1 MSEALI
7 RTEDLTSDEVNKLFV
22 DIKIDRE
29 NINALKSNQPLL
41 LIGSRGTGKTMLMR
55 KAEQELDDAF
65 RSQRILPVYASFA
78 TSTIYDDIDLIKL
91 MLNKILIALR
101 MKLKEHGIIVQGSIF
116 KPITYENLNPIVKKL
131 ETYIKA
137 LEGEDDDLNYT
148 NIKPEINDFNIIN
161 NVDFFR
167 EFISDLCREYNINKI
182 ILMFDEACQIFSPN
196 QQRDFFNLF
205 RALRSPL
212 IICKAAVYPGL
223 VSYGT
228 FQQFHDATTKKI
240 ERNILADDYI
250 EKMREIVKNNYPNEY
265 ENMLRKGELLDTIIY
280 CANGNPR
287 FLLKSLNS
295 ILDGENTLKAG
306 RVNEII
312 KDFYR
317 ATIWAEHTKLEE
329 RYKGHKNLI
338 NWSRSFIESV
348 VSRDIEK
355 INEEAEKQDEKKAT
369 ICFAISRNAPE
380 PIKQS
385 IKILEYSGIATL
397 DVEATKFRSKI
408 YDRYQLNYGVV
419 LLAGASSNLAN
430 KSKIL
435 IKKVSLAKFPNYS
448 ENSTVF
454 SGWENLISNKY
465 FDKNS
470 GETLR
475 SILSK
480 NIDILDISPK
490 LLLRLKN
497 NNINIIQDIFDKEE
511 KELESIEYIGP
522 VRSRKIYN
530 LVLSAVLEY
539 ISG

>member
-7 RTEDLTSDEVNKLFV
+7 RTEDLTSDEVDKLFV

-55 KAEQELDDAF
+55 KAEQELDNAF

-91 MLNKILIALR
+91 MLNKILIALK

-131 ETYIKA
+131 EAYIKA
-137 LEGEDDDLNYT
+137 LEGEDDNLNYT
-148 NIKPEINDFNIIN
+148 DMVPEINDINIIN

-167 EFISDLCREYNINKI
+167 EFISELCREYNISKI

-265 ENMLRKGELLDTIIY
+265 DNMIKKGELLDTIIY

-295 ILDGENTLKAG
+295 ILDGENTLKTG
-306 RVNEII
+306 RVNEVI

-338 NWSRSFIESV
+338 NWSRSFIENV

-355 INEEAEKQDEKKAT
+355 INEEAEKQEVKKAA

-419 LLAGASSNLAN
+419 LLAGASSNLAS
-430 KSKIL
+430 KSKVL

-448 ENSTVF
+448 ENSSVF
-454 SGWENLISNKY
+454 SGWENLILNKY
-465 FDKNS
+465 FDNNS
-470 GETLR
+470 DETLR

-497 NNINIIQDIFDKEE
+497 SNIYIIQDIFDKEE
-511 KELESIEYIGP
+511 KELESIGYIGP
-522 VRSRKIYN
+522 IRSRKIYN